1 MIRQVAALFHDIK
14 IAVGSVE
21 TNLNRS
27 FIIAQNAL
35 YAGRRLHPQKNIY
48 HYRDYE
54 FAYAISRIQGLKIEE
69 GVLELFEQPQHGD
82 LLQTLEMY
90 IQESGNSAEVIRKLY
105 IHRNTLKYRLDR
117 IQELTG
123 QNPRSFQDLF
133 YLYVLY
139 VLYKLSR

>member
-1 MIRQVAALFHDIK
+1 M
-14 IAVGSVE
+14 
-21 TNLNRS
+21 
-27 FIIAQNAL
+27 
-35 YAGRRLHPQKNIY
+35 
-48 HYRDYE
+48 
-54 FAYAISRIQGLKIEE
+54 
-69 GVLELFEQPQHGD
+69 ELFEQPQHGD